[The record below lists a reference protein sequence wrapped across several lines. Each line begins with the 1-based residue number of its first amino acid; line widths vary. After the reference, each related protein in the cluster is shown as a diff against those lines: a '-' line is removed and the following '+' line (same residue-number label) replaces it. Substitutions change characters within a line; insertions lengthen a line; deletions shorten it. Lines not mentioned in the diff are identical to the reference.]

1 MCYIASV
8 KHNRLHFQVHCVS
21 KYSVRLDRRL
31 VGTTRTLCNMAG
43 CRVAADPLNAASSV
57 RLIKH
62 AFEVKKKL
70 NEHLPP
76 YKGQR
81 NS

>member
-31 VGTTRTLCNMAG
+31 VGTTRTLVVI
-43 CRVAADPLNAASSV
+43 RQVAVWLQILSM
-57 RLIKH
+57 L
-62 AFEVKKKL
+62 
-70 NEHLPP
+70 LP
-76 YKGQR
+76 Q
-81 NS
+81 